1 MGTLLAAGGVL
12 PIRRAQ
18 GRRCRRRGVGFVD
31 PVDVA
36 TSFSL
41 ERPIEPLEDPVEQW
55 LRWEEQANLVG
66 FRTSTK
72 PVEISLAA
80 VAPGLVS
87 LEASAD
93 APSDIVRRFVRGDR
107 VLFPRHPLN
116 RDPSVSF
123 YSEPVAD
130 RWWCRF
136 TSSRTLVVPV
146 APGEALFSLKLATD
160 HPHPDFHQPEKTR
173 LREEA
178 DWSMEWCDPVDRIDA
193 LLGPEP
199 GLRMVREVVALVVR
213 GSETACLVRDLRLFQ
228 DGNHYLP
235 ALSLPWVGRQIARRA
250 GEPFAEF
257 WGRHYA
263 EAVGRAKAR
272 LLARYG
278 LWYETPNPQ
287 NVLVQL
293 DRSLHPTGV
302 LVFRD
307 LGDTYCATDAFEA
320 RELPWTRLRTDLR
333 PETQNS
339 FWAFGEAGERSVE
352 APLLADWYGRHDRAY
367 FGELG
372 LAFPEAAPSAPQ
384 ARGDLAR
391 AWSESLRS
399 ARGERAV
406 ADAFARRIAAHR
418 SGVDRGQELRPGPRP
433 LELGSDA

>member
-1 MGTLLAAGGVL
+1 
-12 PIRRAQ
+12 
-18 GRRCRRRGVGFVD
+18 VD
-31 PVDVA
+31 PVELA
-36 TSFSL
+36 TPFSP
-41 ERPIEPLEDPVEQW
+41 EQPIEPLDDPVEQW

-72 PVEISLAA
+72 PVEVAVAA
-80 VAPGLVS
+80 VQPGIVS
-87 LEASAD
+87 IEARAE
-93 APSDIVRRFVRGDR
+93 APSDIVQRFVRGDR

-123 YSEPVAD
+123 YDEPVAD

-146 APGEALFSLKLATD
+146 GRGESLFSLKLATD

-178 DWSMEWCDPVDRIDA
+178 DWSMDWCGPVDRIDA

-199 GLRMVREVVALVVR
+199 SLRMVREVVSLVVR

-228 DGNHYLP
+228 DGHHYLP
-235 ALSLPWVGRQIARRA
+235 ALSLPWVGRQIARRH
-250 GEPFAEF
+250 GEPLAEF

-263 EAVGRAKAR
+263 EPVGRAKAR
-272 LLARYG
+272 LLSRYG

-287 NVLVQL
+287 NVVVQL
-293 DRSLHPTGV
+293 DRALQPTGV

-320 RELPWTRLRTDLR
+320 RELPWACLRTDLR

-352 APLLADWYGRHDRAY
+352 AEMLADWYARHDHAY
-367 FGELG
+367 FGEL
-372 LAFPEAAPSAPQ
+372 AESFPEAVPGRAEGA
-384 ARGDLAR
+384 GDLAR
-391 AWSESLRS
+391 AWSDALRS
-399 ARGERAV
+399 PRGERAV
-406 ADAFARRIAAHR
+406 ADGFARRISAAR
-418 SGVDRGQELRPGPRP
+418 GSGVDRGQVIRPGPRA
-433 LELGSDA
+433 LQLRRDA